1 VADSTFP
8 AVVVAGMHRSGT
20 SFVASLLQAAGYGMG
35 ARQLAADRTNR
46 KGYFEDVDF
55 LDLNRRMLRAAVP
68 GGDAGHHD
76 WGWTESE
83 RLDAHALEAFRS
95 EANVLVEARRA
106 QHAPWGWKDPRTSR
120 LLEFWHAR
128 LREARYVLVYRFPWE
143 VADSMQRLGA
153 DVFLRHPGY
162 APRIWRAY
170 NEDLLTFFRA
180 HRDRSILVSANAL
193 MRDASRLA
201 PLLASRLGLAVTDD
215 ADLRALADPEIFESA
230 GGRDPLAAL
239 FLGTHPDCAS
249 MLRAIEHDA
258 DIPSGDA
265 DAMRP
270 FAAPKPPAA
279 PAVSVVIPCFN
290 QGEWAIDAIA
300 SVERTVTTPYELT
313 VVDDGSTEPETIEI
327 LRRLD
332 GAGYAVARQ
341 ENRGLAEARN
351 RGARDARAPLYLPLD
366 ADNRVRAGFV
376 DAAVD
381 ALARDPGADAVYGDR
396 MDFGLRS
403 MHVPVDEADLDR
415 MLCGNFIDACAVV
428 RVSAW
433 QACGGYDASLPSQ
446 GLEDWD
452 FWLSLLERGRRLIKL
467 DLVAFDYRVRP
478 GSMLSTFDV
487 EAVRAETERYIVA
500 KHAATYLTALRVHV
514 LTPVDG
520 ELPAAARRAVASRV
534 ELERDLARARA
545 DAGAARAERDRLGQL
560 NLEAQLEAH
569 RALVREA
576 EARQELSEASAERD
590 GLRTLLDRVQAT
602 KTWKLHQ
609 RLTRWAANAKKTS
622 P

>member
-1 VADSTFP
+1 MAVSTFP

-20 SFVASLLQAAGYGMG
+20 SFVASLLHAAGYGMG
-35 ARQLAADRTNR
+35 ERQLAADRANR

-68 GGDAGHHD
+68 GDDAGHHD

-83 RLDAHALEAFRS
+83 RFDARAFEPFRS
-95 EANVLVEARRA
+95 EANALVDARRA
-106 QHAPWGWKDPRTSR
+106 QGAPWGWKDPRTSR

-128 LREARYVLVYRFPWE
+128 LPEARYVLVYRFPWE

-162 APRIWRAY
+162 APRIWLAY
-170 NEDLLTFFRA
+170 NQDLLTFFDA

-193 MRDASRLA
+193 MHDASRLM
-201 PLLASRLGLAVTDD
+201 PLLASRLGLTVAD
-215 ADLRALADPEIFESA
+215 ADLSALADPEIFESA

-239 FLGTHPDCAS
+239 FLGTHPACAS
-249 MLRAIEHDA
+249 MLASLEQDA

-265 DAMRP
+265 GAMRT
-270 FAAPKPPAA
+270 FAAPAPPAA
-279 PAVSVVIPCFN
+279 PAVSIVVPCFN

-300 SVERTVTTPYELT
+300 SVERTVTQPYELT
-313 VVDDGSTEPETIEI
+313 VVDDGSTERETIEI
-327 LRRLD
+327 LRRLA
-332 GAGYAVARQ
+332 GAGYAIARQ

-351 RGARDARAPLYLPLD
+351 RGVRDARASLYLPLD

-376 DAAVD
+376 DAAID
-381 ALARDPGADAVYGDR
+381 ALAHDPGADAVYGDR
-396 MDFGLRS
+396 LDFGMRS
-403 MHVPVDEADLDR
+403 MRVEVGAADLDR
-415 MLCGNFIDACAVV
+415 MLCGNSIDACAVV

-433 QACGGYDASLPSQ
+433 QACGGYDAALPSQ

-452 FWLSLLERGRRLIKL
+452 FWISLLERGRRLIKL
-467 DLVAFDYRVRP
+467 DLIAFDYRVRP
-478 GSMLSTFDV
+478 DSMLSTFDV
-487 EAVRAETERYIVA
+487 EAVRAETEAYIVT
-500 KHAATYLTALRVHV
+500 KHAAAYLAALRVHV

-520 ELPAAARRAVASRV
+520 ALPAAARRAVAERV
-534 ELERDLARARA
+534 ELERTLERARLDAA
-545 DAGAARAERDRLGQL
+545 DARAERDRLVQL
-560 NLEAQLEAH
+560 NRDAQLEQH
-569 RALVREA
+569 RATVREA
-576 EARQELSEASAERD
+576 EARHEVAEVSVERD

-609 RLTRWAANAKKTS
+609 RLTRWTS
-622 P
+622 RNNSE